1 MFCFASASMTIILRV
16 IVLALVALTLPKG
29 LDGLRL
35 PKIFKDD
42 MVLQSMP
49 THIAI
54 IWGYAEGMTTN
65 MDRNMDKID

>member
-1 MFCFASASMTIILRV
+1 MFCFTSASMTIILRV
-16 IVLALVALTLPKG
+16 IVLGLALTLPKG

-54 IWGYAEGMTTN
+54 IWGYAEGNTTN